1 MVSTSISLLAMTS
14 SAVYRVLVRGHLDTR
29 WSSQL
34 EGMKISCSEQ
44 DGREQSVLVGRLAD
58 QSALMGVLN
67 TLYEL
72 HAPIESVDC
81 IEVD

>member
-1 MVSTSISLLAMTS
+1 
-14 SAVYRVLVRGHLDTR
+14 
-29 WSSQL
+29 
-34 EGMKISCSEQ
+34 MKISCSEQ